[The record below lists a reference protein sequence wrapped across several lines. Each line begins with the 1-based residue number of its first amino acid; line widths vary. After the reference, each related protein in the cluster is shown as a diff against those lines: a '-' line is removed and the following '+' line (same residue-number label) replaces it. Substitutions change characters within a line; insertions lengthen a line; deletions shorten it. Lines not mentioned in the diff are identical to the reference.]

1 MSGTL
6 SGLPM
11 VTFDYSLTA
20 TGTSALAFN
29 ALSFPPRFMRI
40 WNVSATDTI
49 WCSRSGAG
57 VVGGVGCFPLG
68 PREREEFTFP
78 QIIPANALHIISDGA
93 STPVTIEVGQ

>member
-1 MSGTL
+1 MSGTQ

-29 ALSFPPRFMRI
+29 ALSFGPRFMLI
-40 WNVSATDTI
+40 WNLSATDTI
-49 WCSRSGAG
+49 WCSRSGAA
-57 VVGGVGCFPLG
+57 VVSGVGSFPLG
-68 PREREEFTFP
+68 PRAFVLYTFP
-78 QIIPANALHIISDGA
+78 QIIPANSLHIISDGA